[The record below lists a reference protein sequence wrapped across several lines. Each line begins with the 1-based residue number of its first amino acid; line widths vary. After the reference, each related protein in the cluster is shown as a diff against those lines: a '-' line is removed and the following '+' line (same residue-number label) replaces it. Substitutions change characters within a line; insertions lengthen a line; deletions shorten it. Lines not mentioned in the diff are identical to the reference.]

1 MSITPSPLSSSAAP
15 KSGTTSYAAPPPEG
29 GSGSHIPT
37 IILAIV
43 TVIGLGGL
51 GWYAKGLNER
61 IDAMKTTIDS
71 TLASQGE
78 TLQRLSKNLEK
89 TEARATDIQ
98 GAVTATQSKL
108 GATQGEI
115 QKAHEAAA
123 ELARQQQE
131 AQENAAKLG
140 GQLSQLQQE
149 QVSTKGAVGNLATDI
164 TGVKG
169 EVQSTKKDLAATQN
183 QLKSVIG
190 DLGVQSDLI
199 AHTKGDLEE
208 LRQRGER
215 DYVEFDLRKNNK
227 AQKVGGVQL
236 LLKNTDPKKLKYS
249 VALTVDDKNME
260 KKDKTVF
267 EPVQFYQ
274 QGYAMPAE
282 IVVNQI
288 YKDRIV
294 GYLSTPK
301 KKDNR
306 TPMRAAS

>member
-15 KSGTTSYAAPPPEG
+15 KSGTPSYAAPPEG

-43 TVIGLGGL
+43 TVIGIGGL

-61 IDAMKTTIDS
+61 IDAMKASLDS
-71 TLASQGE
+71 AIASQGE

-89 TEARATDIQ
+89 TEARASDIQ
-98 GAVTATQSKL
+98 GAVSATQTKL

-115 QKAHEAAA
+115 QKAHAAAA
-123 ELARQQQE
+123 ELAKQQQE
-131 AQENAAKLG
+131 AQENATKLG
-140 GQLSQLQQE
+140 GHLSQLQQE
-149 QVSTKGAVGNLATDI
+149 QVSTKGAVGSLATDI

-169 EVQSTKKDLAATQN
+169 EVQSTKQDLAATKN
-183 QLKSVIG
+183 QLQSVIG
-190 DLGVQSDLI
+190 DLGVQSGLI
-199 AHTKGDLEE
+199 AHTKTDLEE

-215 DYVEFDLRKNNK
+215 DYVEFDLRKDKK
-227 AQKVGGVQL
+227 AQKVAGVQL
-236 LLKNTDPKKLKYS
+236 LLKNTDPKKLKYT

-301 KKDNR
+301 KKVDR
-306 TPMRAAS
+306 LPMKAQS

>member
-1 MSITPSPLSSSAAP
+1 MSITPSPLSSSDEP
-15 KSGTTSYAAPPPEG
+15 KGGRSNYAEEPPEG
-29 GSGSHIPT
+29 GIRSHVPT
-37 IILAIV
+37 IVLAIV
-43 TVIGLGGL
+43 TVLGFAGL

-61 IDAMKTTIDS
+61 VDAMKSSLDS
-71 TLASQGE
+71 TIAAQGE
-78 TLQRLSKNLEK
+78 TLQRLSQSLEK

-98 GAVTATQSKL
+98 GAVAATQSKL

-115 QKAHEAAA
+115 QKAHQAAA

-140 GQLSQLQQE
+140 GQLSQLQQD
-149 QVSTKGAVGNLATDI
+149 QVTTKGAVGSLSTDV

-169 EVQSTKKDLAATQN
+169 DLQSTKQDLAAT
-183 QLKSVIG
+183 KSKLESTIG
-190 DLGVQSDLI
+190 DLGIQSGLI
-199 AHTKGDLEE
+199 AKTKGDLEE

-215 DYVEFDLRKNNK
+215 DYVEFDLRKDKK
-227 AQKVGGVQL
+227 AQKVGPITL
-236 LLKNTDPKKLKYS
+236 LLKNADPKKMKYT

-282 IVVNQI
+282 IVVNQVF
-288 YKDRIV
+288 KDRVV

-301 KKDNR
+301 KKESR

>member
-15 KSGTTSYAAPPPEG
+15 KGGNPSYAAPPPAG
-29 GSGSHIPT
+29 DSPSHIPT

-89 TEARATDIQ
+89 TEARASDIQ
-98 GAVTATQSKL
+98 GAVSATQTKL
-108 GATQGEI
+108 GATQSEI
-115 QKAHEAAA
+115 QKAHAAAA
-123 ELARQQQE
+123 ELAKQQQE

-149 QVSTKGAVGNLATDI
+149 QVSTKGAVGSLATDV

-169 EVQSTKKDLAATQN
+169 EVQSTKQELAATKN
-183 QLKSVIG
+183 QLQSVIG
-190 DLGVQSDLI
+190 DLGVQSGLI
-199 AHTKGDLEE
+199 AHTKTDLEE

-215 DYVEFDLRKNNK
+215 DYIEFDLRKDKK
-227 AQKVGGVQL
+227 AKKVGPVQL
-236 LLKNTDPKKLKYS
+236 LLKGTDPKKMKYTL
-249 VALTVDDKNME
+249 ALTVDDKNME

-274 QGYAMPAE
+274 QGYSMPAE

-294 GYLSTPK
+294 GYVSTPK
-301 KKDNR
+301 KKVDR
-306 TPMRAAS
+306 MPMKAQS